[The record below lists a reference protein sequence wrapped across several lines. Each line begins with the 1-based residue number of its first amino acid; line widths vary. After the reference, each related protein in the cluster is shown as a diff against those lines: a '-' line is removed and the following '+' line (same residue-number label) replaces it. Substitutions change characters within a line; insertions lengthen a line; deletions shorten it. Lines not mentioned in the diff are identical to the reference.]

1 MMVGKKEN
9 RKIRGKKWFLLS
21 VLTITLLLTLTVSAK
36 AGRKKGKTMDTIPMI
51 INAMLYSDPAN
62 TSCLQVKGEVVDNPF
77 WVAENQKLEMSL
89 PPLWLALRSNILL
102 YGNQKE
108 IVAIDAG
115 KGNMIWK
122 EPIRIQFTFMC
133 NQEGVL
139 VHKYTKWRRYGS
151 PEMVKHRAST
161 AGNGFI
167 TCYHSDEMAT
177 WYGYYSLPVPVAQGQ
192 KLSLYYEFNR
202 HLPGQE
208 SFDWSYLVEGT
219 PLGSLCHFD
228 KKHFYILMQNQIH
241 HFPVDATSEEQV
253 KKIDIPSIESFALD
267 HKESLTLVVHEDG
280 MPFLKQFTDEGEELW
295 KVQLLGT
302 SQSKQ
307 PPASSPQGTIY
318 YGERNSIL
326 AVENGEEKWR
336 LPLAKD
342 PSYFYITV
350 LSDNSLLVASGNRLL
365 SISEEGKIINTV
377 VVPFTMTCRPIMGY
391 DGEVYVG
398 GSEGIQCLK

>member
-1 MMVGKKEN
+1 SRTKKVTN
-9 RKIRGKKWFLLS
+9 MTR
-21 VLTITLLLTLTVSAK
+21 TSAL
-36 AGRKKGKTMDTIPMI
+36 
-51 INAMLYSDPAN
+51 INSMPYSDPAQ
-62 TSCLQVKGEVVDNPF
+62 TSYIPVKGEVSDREAWSAPS
-77 WVAENQKLEMSL
+77 AQIRMSY
-89 PPLWLALRSNILL
+89 PPVWLALHADILVS
-102 YGNQKE
+102 GNHKE
-108 IVAIDAG
+108 IVAVDAK
-115 KGNMIWK
+115 KGSALWN
-122 EPIRIQFTFMC
+122 EPIRNHFTLMC
-133 NQEGVL
+133 NEHGVL
-139 VHKYTKWRRYGS
+139 VNRYTQWRSYDS
-151 PEMVKHRAST
+151 ST
-161 AGNGFI
+161 KVSLDAATPGNSYI
-167 TCYHSDEMAT
+167 TYYHSDEEVN
-177 WYGYYSLPVPVAQGQ
+177 WYGYYTTKIPVPRGKILNYWFQ
-192 KLSLYYEFNR
+192 FNR
-202 HLPGQE
+202 HLPGRE
-208 SFDWSYLVEGT
+208 MFEWYYRVDGKA
-219 PLGSLCHFD
+219 LGSLCNRE
-228 KKHFYILMQNQIH
+228 KTRFYIVMPERIH
-241 HFPVDATSEEQV
+241 HFPVTADNEDQV
-253 KKIDIPSIESFALD
+253 KKFDIPSIESFALD

-336 LPLAKD
+336 LPLAED